1 MALPHSLSPDF
12 KIEKPLQGW
21 RLRWYTV
28 IFEADTQAGRLFDKA
43 LIGIIL
49 LSIGIVMADS
59 VEALHLVYGRGFLL
73 MEWVFTVLFTLE
85 YIARL
90 VCTRRPL
97 RYALSFYGLIDLV
110 ALLPTYLALFMPELH
125 ALIDVRVLRLLRVF
139 RVFKLTAYVEEYQSL
154 GRALAASRRK
164 ILVFLTAVLMV
175 VLIMGTVMYVV
186 EGRENNYTSIPT
198 SVYWAITTMTTVGFG
213 DIVPHTTDA
222 RMFTLTV
229 IILGITIFAIS
240 VASIAGPLISNNIQ
254 RIVKGRITHMAR
266 KNHYILV
273 GVGSLAQN
281 VYKGLTD
288 RGEHV
293 TVVCATGSQHDLPE
307 KADIIEGDPSSV
319 ATLKLAGAADAKY
332 IVTLC
337 DNDAENVF
345 TILAAKEIAGDDTQI
360 IALVNETRNMPKVKR
375 VNPTMVLSLPLLG
388 SELLV
393 RTLEGDEINN
403 SLITEMFFGKR
414 TSLA

>member
-1 MALPHSLSPDF
+1 MTLLQDVKNRISFAYGVAL
-12 KIEKPLQGW
+12 
-21 RLRWYTV
+21 
-28 IFEADTQAGRLFDKA
+28 
-43 LIGIIL
+43 
-49 LSIGIVMADS
+49 
-59 VEALHLVYGRGFLL
+59 LVAINGFLL
-73 MEWVFTVLFTLE
+73 FLPVLQRGIAHANTVSGSFDSWKEALRFLDLLEIPGFVVGFVLVLMSLGLLIKSRISWFFALLLLVATVCVDVFILKKPDGVTFFSIFTL
-85 YIARL
+85 
-90 VCTRRPL
+90 
-97 RYALSFYGLIDLV
+97 
-110 ALLPTYLALFMPELH
+110 
-125 ALIDVRVLRLLRVF
+125 
-139 RVFKLTAYVEEYQSL
+139 
-154 GRALAASRRK
+154 
-164 ILVFLTAVLMV
+164 AVLAFYWRRYDHYSLATGSFFAV
-175 VLIMGTVMYVV
+175 VSIASLIVYSTLGTLYIGEGFAPPVTDLPSAFYFAIVVM
-186 EGRENNYTSIPT
+186 S
-198 SVYWAITTMTTVGFG
+198 TVGFG

-222 RMFTLTV
+222 RFFTLTV

-293 TVVCATGSQHDLPE
+293 TVVCTTGSQHDLPE
-307 KADIIEGDPSSV
+307 KADIIEGDPSAA
-319 ATLKLAGAADAKY
+319 ATLKMAGAEDAKY

-337 DNDAENVF
+337 DSDAENVF
-345 TILAAKEIAGDDTQI
+345 TILAAKEVAGDDTQI

-393 RTLEGDEINN
+393 RTLQGDQINN
-403 SLITEMFFGKR
+403 DLITEMFFGKR

>member
-1 MALPHSLSPDF
+1 MTLLQDVKNRISFAYGVAL
-12 KIEKPLQGW
+12 
-21 RLRWYTV
+21 
-28 IFEADTQAGRLFDKA
+28 
-43 LIGIIL
+43 
-49 LSIGIVMADS
+49 
-59 VEALHLVYGRGFLL
+59 LVAINGFLL
-73 MEWVFTVLFTLE
+73 FMPVLHRGIAHANTVSGSFDSWKE
-85 YIARL
+85 
-90 VCTRRPL
+90 
-97 RYALSFYGLIDLV
+97 ALSFLALLEIPGFVVGFVLVLMSLGLLIKSRISWFFALLLLV
-110 ALLPTYLALFMPELH
+110 ATVCVDFFILKKTDAVTFFSLFTI
-125 ALIDVRVLRLLRVF
+125 AV
-139 RVFKLTAYVEEYQSL
+139 
-154 GRALAASRRK
+154 
-164 ILVFLTAVLMV
+164 LVFYWRRFDHYSLATGSFFAVVSIASLIVYSTLGTLYIGEGFAPPVTDLPSAFYFAIV
-175 VLIMGTVMYVV
+175 VM
-186 EGRENNYTSIPT
+186 S
-198 SVYWAITTMTTVGFG
+198 TVGFG

-222 RMFTLTV
+222 RFFTLTV

-307 KADIIEGDPSSV
+307 KADIIEGDPSAAS
-319 ATLKLAGAADAKY
+319 TLKMAGAEDAKY

-337 DNDAENVF
+337 DSDAENVF
-345 TILAAKEIAGDDTQI
+345 TILAAKEVAGDDTQI

-393 RTLEGDEINN
+393 RTLQGDEINN
-403 SLITEMFFGKR
+403 DLITEMFFGKC